1 MDRRDIAAVGGD
13 ETGLKDRR
21 FVTVYDFMG
30 ADLGLKG
37 AELLVYARIFG
48 FARYGKP
55 FFESKQST
63 AEFFGLTR
71 RAVFDATRRLKER
84 GLIEETAPC
93 EEAARIGSRCYRP
106 CGGALGRLGIRLAG
120 CEEPAYEDSS
130 PGEPPS
136 HEDRPADED
145 SSPPGA
151 RGCEGLSPSGVN
163 GLHPIRK
170 RDNRHFGD
178 ERPYI

>member
-120 CEEPAYEDSS
+120 CGEPAY
-130 PGEPPS
+130 
-136 HEDRPADED
+136 ED

>member
-130 PGEPPS
+130 P
-136 HEDRPADED
+136 
-145 SSPPGA
+145 PGA